1 MKERVTTAI
10 RANLLPDA
18 KRVSGGAENAG
29 AKIQELINKIS
40 QPKITTVMFHMNS
53 QKIL

>member
-29 AKIQELINKIS
+29 AKIQELMNKIS
-40 QPKITTVMFHMNS
+40 QPKL
-53 QKIL
+53 QP